1 MKGKDTLCV
10 LIIANEVTGL
20 TKLDKYCT
28 NRPTM
33 LQESELVYINGIVR
47 IFVGLLGSD
56 GGA

>member
-1 MKGKDTLCV
+1 M

-33 LQESELVYINGIVR
+33 LQESELVYISGIVR
-47 IFVGLLGSD
+47 IFVGLLGSA
-56 GGA
+56 GGV